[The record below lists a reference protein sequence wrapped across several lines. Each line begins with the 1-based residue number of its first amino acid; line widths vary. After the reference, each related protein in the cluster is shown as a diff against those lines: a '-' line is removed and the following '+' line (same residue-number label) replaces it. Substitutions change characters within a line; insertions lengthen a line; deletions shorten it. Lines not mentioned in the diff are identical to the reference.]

1 MLATRN
7 LCYLDDSERD
17 ILRESD
23 YTVSVNRSLLL
34 RGILDGLELAGVSLV
49 DIVLHQDSDPDPQV
63 AIAEHIQ
70 KLLTRAR
77 GGA

>member
-23 YTVSVNRSLLL
+23 YTVTVNRSLLL
-34 RGILDGLELAGVSLV
+34 RGILDGLELAGVDLV
-49 DIVLHQDSDPDPQV
+49 DIVLHQDSNPDPQA